1 MLIQRDSINIII
13 SAKHFLTTILELF
26 HHDFPNLWCLA
37 IIKALDV
44 LQPRLLMPAIPC
56 CCDMLIELIPWCNA
70 ARRVKSC
77 LPFSRNIRCAG
88 IPPFRFFIWRRLHHA
103 FYAALD
109 LYDTFPAFVHPPDP
123 CCVTL
128 KGTAVKRGNPI
139 YSPHVQC
146 ITRLQPH
153 IPMKFPVYRTSGYVR
168 QR

>member
-1 MLIQRDSINIII
+1 MSSNNQSLGCP
-13 SAKHFLTTILELF
+13 SAKTSHACDSLLLWYVDRVGAFHALLLLFFTIL
-26 HHDFPNLWCLA
+26 
-37 IIKALDV
+37 
-44 LQPRLLMPAIPC
+44 RLYM
-56 CCDMLIELIPWCNA
+56 IPWCNA